1 MFNGIIFNQGVIKKI
16 TKRDKGI
23 NIFINS
29 ILKLTKK
36 DIGVSVACDGVCLTL
51 ISIKNRLMEFYLSD
65 ETIQRSKFKFLKIKD
80 NINLELPL
88 KYGQKISGHIC
99 QGHVDTVGK
108 ISTIKKIDKS
118 YLFDFEIIKKERKN
132 LIEKA
137 SICINGIS
145 LTISKVTQKGFQVWV
160 IPHTF
165 KLTNLS
171 SLKKSSLVNI
181 EIDILSKYV
190 RNYFNEKNNYAS
202 IESIINIAKKGGMF
216 ILVDDEKREN
226 EGDLIIST
234 SDSSAKNINFMAKY
248 GRGLICL
255 ALDSIQ
261 AKRLNLS
268 LMSPINQ
275 SRNKTAFTI
284 SIEAKKGITTG
295 ISAKDRAKTIKIA
308 SKKNVN
314 KKDIVSP
321 GHIFPIIAKDGG
333 VLVRAGHTEASVD
346 ISKLA
351 KKNNSA
357 VICEIMNED
366 GTMAKGQDL
375 FNFAKKHNLKIGK
388 IEDLIAY
395 RLKKEKLIKLKKQSD
410 IEVKNQKYKIRI
422 YENLLDGSEHFAL
435 VKGNIK
441 KGIVPRVR
449 VISSNVVQNYL
460 INQQLPNSFDKT
472 LNYFK
477 KFNNC
482 VLVFIKDTNL
492 KSVTQTLKDYKNKD
506 FYKKGNDKLIRNYG
520 IGAQIIKDLKI
531 KNMILITKS
540 LKKVIGLE
548 GYDIK
553 INKQEII

>member
-1 MFNGIIFNQGVIKKI
+1 MRKNNF
-16 TKRDKGI
+16 T
-23 NIFINS
+23 S
-29 ILKLTKK
+29 IET
-36 DIGVSVACDGVCLTL
+36 I
-51 ISIKNRLMEFYLSD
+51 ISIA
-65 ETIQRSKFKFLKIKD
+65 Q
-80 NINLELPL
+80 
-88 KYGQKISGHIC
+88 
-99 QGHVDTVGK
+99 
-108 ISTIKKIDKS
+108 
-118 YLFDFEIIKKERKN
+118 
-132 LIEKA
+132 
-137 SICINGIS
+137 
-145 LTISKVTQKGFQVWV
+145 
-160 IPHTF
+160 
-165 KLTNLS
+165 
-171 SLKKSSLVNI
+171 
-181 EIDILSKYV
+181 
-190 RNYFNEKNNYAS
+190 
-202 IESIINIAKKGGMF
+202 KGGMF

-234 SDSSAKNINFMAKY
+234 SDSNAKNINFMAKY

-255 ALDSIQ
+255 AMDRVQ

-314 KKDIVSP
+314 KKEIVSP
-321 GHIFPIIAKDGG
+321 GHVFPIIAKDGG

-375 FNFAKKHNLKIGK
+375 FDFAEKHKLKIGK

-410 IEVKNQKYKIRI
+410 IKVKNQKYKIRI

-435 VKGNIK
+435 VKGSTKKNIT
-441 KGIVPRVR
+441 PRVR

-460 INQQLPNSFDKT
+460 INQQLPNSFNKT
-472 LNYFK
+472 LNYFR
-477 KFNNC
+477 KFTNC

-492 KSVTQTLKDYKNKD
+492 KSVSQTLKDYKNKD

-540 LKKVIGLE
+540 PKKVIGLE

-553 INKQEII
+553 IVKQEII

>member
-1 MFNGIIFNQGVIKKI
+1 
-16 TKRDKGI
+16 
-23 NIFINS
+23 
-29 ILKLTKK
+29 
-36 DIGVSVACDGVCLTL
+36 
-51 ISIKNRLMEFYLSD
+51 
-65 ETIQRSKFKFLKIKD
+65 
-80 NINLELPL
+80 
-88 KYGQKISGHIC
+88 
-99 QGHVDTVGK
+99 
-108 ISTIKKIDKS
+108 
-118 YLFDFEIIKKERKN
+118 
-132 LIEKA
+132 
-137 SICINGIS
+137 
-145 LTISKVTQKGFQVWV
+145 
-160 IPHTF
+160 
-165 KLTNLS
+165 
-171 SLKKSSLVNI
+171 
-181 EIDILSKYV
+181 
-190 RNYFNEKNNYAS
+190 
-202 IESIINIAKKGGMF
+202 MF

-234 SDSSAKNINFMAKY
+234 TDSSAKNINFMAKY

-255 ALDSIQ
+255 ALDSVQ

-308 SKKNVN
+308 SKKNE
-314 KKDIVSP
+314 IVSP
-321 GHIFPIIAKDGG
+321 GHVFPIIAKDGG

-435 VKGNIK
+435 IKGNIK

-492 KSVTQTLKDYKNKD
+492 KSVSQTLKDYKNKD

-553 INKQEII
+553 ITKQEII

>member
-1 MFNGIIFNQGVIKKI
+1 M
-16 TKRDKGI
+16 T
-23 NIFINS
+23 
-29 ILKLTKK
+29 
-36 DIGVSVACDGVCLTL
+36 
-51 ISIKNRLMEFYLSD
+51 
-65 ETIQRSKFKFLKIKD
+65 
-80 NINLELPL
+80 
-88 KYGQKISGHIC
+88 
-99 QGHVDTVGK
+99 
-108 ISTIKKIDKS
+108 
-118 YLFDFEIIKKERKN
+118 
-132 LIEKA
+132 
-137 SICINGIS
+137 
-145 LTISKVTQKGFQVWV
+145 
-160 IPHTF
+160 
-165 KLTNLS
+165 
-171 SLKKSSLVNI
+171 
-181 EIDILSKYV
+181 
-190 RNYFNEKNNYAS
+190 KNNFAS
-202 IESIINIAKKGGMF
+202 IETIINVAKKGGMF

-234 SDSSAKNINFMAKY
+234 SNSNAKNINFMAKY

-255 ALDSIQ
+255 ALDTLQ

-268 LMSPINQ
+268 LMSSNNQ

-295 ISAKDRAKTIKIA
+295 ISAKDRAKTISIA
-308 SKKNVN
+308 SKKNV
-314 KKDIVSP
+314 KKTDIVSP
-321 GHIFPIIAKDGG
+321 GHVFPIIAKDGG

-375 FNFAKKHNLKIGK
+375 FNFAKRHKLKIGK

-395 RLKKEKLIKLKKQSD
+395 RLKKEKLIKLKKQSF
-410 IEVKNQKYKIRI
+410 IEVKKQKYKIRI

-435 VKGNIK
+435 IKGTIK
-441 KGIVPRVR
+441 KAVTPRVR

-460 INQQLPNSFDKT
+460 INQQLPNSFNKT

-492 KSVTQTLKDYKNKD
+492 KSVTQTLKDYKDKG
-506 FYKKGNDKLIRNYG
+506 FYKKGKDKLIRNYG

-531 KNMILITKS
+531 KNMTLITKS
-540 LKKVIGLE
+540 PKKVIGLD
-548 GYDIK
+548 GYGIR
-553 INKQEII
+553 ITKQEII